1 MKLKPK
7 VILFEILMV
16 FLVSAS
22 MGLIL
27 TVNMQRVLT
36 TKAHLFSERMSKDL
50 AKSIEYNYISYSACE
65 EAVRSFK
72 GTQGILY
79 LSYEGLLM
87 DGGNFA
93 KRHLSIG
100 LSLDQKVQRKVMT
113 DIKKVKAFT
122 IITKPIEYKTGN
134 FAYEYVM
141 PVQIKLGDQA
151 RRIGHVVLWY
161 SKNIIDQEILTA
173 RILILIISLIV
184 TILAGLISVK
194 GANQIVRPILHLTNQ
209 VKRFGDGNYTVRIG
223 DVSSKDEVGNLGRSI
238 DTMMASVQEKL
249 EMQKYVSNSTIEM
262 IKESVESHENQLANR
277 RIRVTLLFSDIR
289 GFTSLSETMDPGEV
303 VEMLDLYLET
313 QTSIIRQFGGDID
326 KFVGDEIVAVFLGEN
341 MEDRAVQSARAIQK
355 KLIQMNK
362 GRTKKGDKPVQVGI
376 GIHVGEVIMGSIG
389 SHDRMD
395 YTVIGD
401 NVNLASRLCSAAARD
416 EVIVSGDLYDG
427 LSKPKNMTELE
438 PIRVKGKSKPIN
450 IYRADIG

>member
-1 MKLKPK
+1 MKLKLK
-7 VILFEILMV
+7 VILFEIFMV
-16 FLVSAS
+16 LLVSAS

-36 TKAHLFSERMSKDL
+36 EKAHLFSERMSKDL

-87 DGGNFA
+87 DGGSFA

-100 LSLDQKVQRKVMT
+100 LSLEQKIQSKMME
-113 DIKKVKAFT
+113 DIKKVKGFT
-122 IITKPIEYKTGN
+122 VIPKPIEYETGS

-141 PVQIKLGDQA
+141 PVQIRLGDKVRQ
-151 RRIGHVVLWY
+151 IGHVVLWY

-184 TILAGLISVK
+184 TILAGFISVK
-194 GANQIVRPILHLTNQ
+194 GANQIVHPILHLTNQ
-209 VKRFGDGNYTVRIG
+209 VKRFGDGNYSVRIG
-223 DVSSKDEVGNLGRSI
+223 DIDSKDEIGNLGQSI
-238 DTMMASVQEKL
+238 DVMMSSVQEKL

-262 IKESVESHENQLANR
+262 IKESVESHGNQLANR

-362 GRTKKGDKPVQVGI
+362 KRTKTGSKPVQVGI

-395 YTVIGD
+395 YT
-401 NVNLASRLCSAAARD
+401 
-416 EVIVSGDLYDG
+416 
-427 LSKPKNMTELE
+427 
-438 PIRVKGKSKPIN
+438 
-450 IYRADIG
+450 